1 MAEYLLLLVLKEH
14 PAARFQ
20 RLSLAGSQQKTEHC
34 RIKQIEV
41 DSAAWRPIRIGQ
53 GRAVEVRPQRKHR
66 HLIRRVIA
74 TITLRRCHAE
84 LGLGRLAR
92 RRRA

>member
-20 RLSLAGSQQKTEHC
+20 RLSLAGSQQKTGHC

-41 DSAAWRPIRIGQ
+41 DSAAWSDG
-53 GRAVEVRPQRKHR
+53 
-66 HLIRRVIA
+66 
-74 TITLRRCHAE
+74 LRYWNHWT
-84 LGLGRLAR
+84 RLLLTSK
-92 RRRA
+92 